1 MQGINNFLNK
11 FKDSIGKTVIRREK
25 ILSIIREETGIDIKN
40 ENILIKGD
48 SIKIKTNQSQ
58 KNEIYIKK
66 ESILERIKKEGI
78 GDKKI
83 FF

>member
-1 MQGINNFLNK
+1 MQGIGNFFNK

-25 ILSIIREETGIDIKN
+25 IISIIKDETGIDIKN

-48 SIKIKTNQSQ
+48 NIKIKTDQSQ
-58 KNEIYIKK
+58 KSEIYIKK
-66 ESILERIKKEGI
+66 ENILERIKKEGL